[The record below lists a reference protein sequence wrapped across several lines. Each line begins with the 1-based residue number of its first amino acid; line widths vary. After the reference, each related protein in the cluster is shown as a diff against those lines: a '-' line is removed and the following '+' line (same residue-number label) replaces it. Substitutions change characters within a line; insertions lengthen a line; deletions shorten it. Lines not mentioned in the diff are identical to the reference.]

1 LTAFPRERMERR
13 AEEMILK
20 LILRAVAGD
29 GRDR

>member
-1 LTAFPRERMERR
+1 MERR
-13 AEEMILK
+13 AEEMILKLKLK